1 MLSQLRSQSCGQCY
15 GIRHYSGILSHNQM
29 TVGFAGH
36 STTLVELDGVRVLS
50 DPLFRSS
57 LLHLQRHAPLV
68 DLEQYGSPDVLL
80 ISHSHMDHL
89 DKRSLKLVDKS
100 ARAIVPNDSAKL
112 MRSLGFRDV
121 VGVSDGDEVEAGGLR
136 VRAVHADHHGSRMP
150 WNAAAETI
158 GFVVEGSQSF
168 YYAGDTD
175 LFDEMARL
183 GPGID
188 LALIPVW
195 GWGPKLG
202 AGHLNPLRAAKAVE
216 MIGPRVAV
224 PVHWGGYLPAGM
236 AKRRPDLLSEPP
248 RKFRRIV
255 EESSMTDARVALIE
269 PGDAISIDKGG
280 SIEKLGTGE

>member
-1 MLSQLRSQSCGQCY
+1 M
-15 GIRHYSGILSHNQM
+15 N
-29 TVGFAGH
+29 VGFAGH

-68 DLEQYGSPDVLL
+68 DLDRYGKPDVLL

-89 DKRSLKLVDKS
+89 DKRSLKLIDKS
-100 ARAIVPNDSAKL
+100 ARAIVPNDSVKL
-112 MRSLGFRDV
+112 MRSLGFTDV
-121 VGVSDGDEVEAGGLR
+121 IGVSAGDEVEASGLR
-136 VRAVHADHHGSRMP
+136 IRATFAAHHGSRMP
-150 WNAAAETI
+150 WNPPAETL

-175 LFDEMARL
+175 LFDEMENLADGL
-183 GPGID
+183 D

-202 AGHLNPLRAAKAVE
+202 EGHLDPLRAAKAVE
-216 MIGPRVAV
+216 LILPRVVV

-236 AKRRPDLLSEPP
+236 AKRRPDLLVEPP

-255 EESSMTDARVALIE
+255 EESAMTDARVELIE
-269 PGDAISIDKGG
+269 PGDQI
-280 SIEKLGTGE
+280 SIEKAQ

>member
-1 MLSQLRSQSCGQCY
+1 MRHNSAILSQEEM
-15 GIRHYSGILSHNQM
+15 H
-29 TVGFAGH
+29 VGFAGH

-68 DLEQYGSPDVLL
+68 DLERYASPEVLL
-80 ISHSHMDHL
+80 ISHSHLDHL

-100 ARAIVPNDSAKL
+100 ARAIVPNDSARL
-112 MRSLGFRDV
+112 MRSLGFKDV
-121 VGVSDGDEVEAGGLR
+121 VGLSAGDETEAGGLR

-150 WNAAAETI
+150 WNSAAETL

-175 LFDEMARL
+175 LFDEMADI
-183 GPGID
+183 GAGID

-202 AGHLNPLRAAKAVE
+202 EGHLDPLRAAKAVE
-216 MIGPRVAV
+216 LIAPRVAV

-255 EESSMTDARVALIE
+255 EESALTDARVELIE
-269 PGDAISIDKGG
+269 PGHEISIASKP
-280 SIEKLGTGE
+280 S

>member
-1 MLSQLRSQSCGQCY
+1 M
-15 GIRHYSGILSHNQM
+15 H
-29 TVGFAGH
+29 VGFAGH
-36 STTLVELDGVRVLS
+36 STTLVELDGTRVLS
-50 DPLFRSS
+50 DPLFRSW

-68 DLEQYGSPDVLL
+68 DLERYGKPDVLL
-80 ISHSHMDHL
+80 ISHSHLDHL

-112 MRSLGFRDV
+112 MRSLGFQDV
-121 VGVSDGDEVEAGGLR
+121 LGVSAGDEVEAGGLSI
-136 VRAVHADHHGSRMP
+136 RAVHADHHGGRMP
-150 WNAAAETI
+150 WNAAAETL

-175 LFDEMARL
+175 LFDEMAEL

-202 AGHLNPLRAAKAVE
+202 AGHLDPPRAAKAVE
-216 MIGPRVAV
+216 LIAPRVAV

-236 AKRRPDLLSEPP
+236 VKRRPDLLVEPP

-255 EESSMTDARVALIE
+255 EESPRTDVRVELIE
-269 PGDAISIDKGG
+269 PGDEIVINRDG
-280 SIEKLGTGE
+280 SVEKADAGR

>member
-1 MLSQLRSQSCGQCY
+1 MRHNSAILSQE
-15 GIRHYSGILSHNQM
+15 QM
-29 TVGFAGH
+29 HVGFAGH

-68 DLEQYGSPDVLL
+68 ELERYGSPDVLL
-80 ISHSHMDHL
+80 ISHSHLDHL
-89 DKRSLKLVDKS
+89 DKR
-100 ARAIVPNDSAKL
+100 
-112 MRSLGFRDV
+112 
-121 VGVSDGDEVEAGGLR
+121 GLR
-136 VRAVHADHHGSRMP
+136 IHAIHADHGGSRMP
-150 WNAAAETI
+150 WNASAETL
-158 GFVVEGSQSF
+158 GFLVEGSQSF

-175 LFDEMARL
+175 IFDEMAEL

-202 AGHLNPLRAAKAVE
+202 EGHLDPLRAAKAVE
-216 MIGPRVAV
+216 LIEPRIAV

-236 AKRRPDLLSEPP
+236 AKRRPDLLTEPP

-255 EESSMTDARVALIE
+255 EESALTKARVELIE
-269 PGDAISIDKGG
+269 PGDQISIDPLGG
-280 SIEKLGTGE
+280 AG

>member
-1 MLSQLRSQSCGQCY
+1 MRHNPVILSQT
-15 GIRHYSGILSHNQM
+15 QM
-29 TVGFAGH
+29 HVGFAGH
-36 STTLVELDGVRVLS
+36 STTLVELDGVRILS

-68 DLEQYGSPDVLL
+68 DLERYGNPDMLL

-100 ARAIVPNDSAKL
+100 VRAIVPNDSAKL
-112 MRSLGFRDV
+112 MRSLGFTDV
-121 VGVSDGDEVEAGGLR
+121 VGVSAGDELEVGDLR

-150 WNAAAETI
+150 WNATAETL
-158 GFVVEGSQSF
+158 GFIVEGTQSF

-175 LFDEMARL
+175 LFDEMADF

-202 AGHLNPLRAAKAVE
+202 EGHLDPFRAAKAVE
-216 MIGPRVAV
+216 LIEPRIVV

-236 AKRRPDLLSEPP
+236 LKRRPDLLVEPP
-248 RKFRRIV
+248 RKFRRLV
-255 EESSMTDARVALIE
+255 EESALTDARVELVE
-269 PGDAISIDKGG
+269 PGDEIA
-280 SIEKLGTGE
+280 IEKADPGS

>member
-1 MLSQLRSQSCGQCY
+1 MRHTSVILSQNMMK
-15 GIRHYSGILSHNQM
+15 IA
-29 TVGFAGH
+29 FAGH
-36 STTLVELDGVRVLS
+36 STTLVEIDGTRVLS

-68 DLEQYGSPDVLL
+68 DLENYGKPEVLL

-100 ARAIVPNDSAKL
+100 AQAIVPNDSVKL

-121 VGVSDGDEVEAGGLR
+121 VGMSAGDEVEAAGLR

-150 WNAAAETI
+150 WNASAETL

-175 LFDEMARL
+175 LFDEMADL

-202 AGHLNPLRAAKAVE
+202 AGHLDPLRAAKAVE
-216 MIGPRVAV
+216 LIQPRVAV

-236 AKRRPDLLSEPP
+236 VKRRPDLLVEPP

-255 EESSMTDARVALIE
+255 EESSHTDARVELIE
-269 PGDAISIDKGG
+269 PGDAIFVNKDG
-280 SIEKLGTGE
+280 SVEKADAAS

>member
-1 MLSQLRSQSCGQCY
+1 MSHSQMQVS
-15 GIRHYSGILSHNQM
+15 
-29 TVGFAGH
+29 FAGH

-68 DLEQYGSPDVLL
+68 DLDRYGSPDILL

-100 ARAIVPNDSAKL
+100 TRAIVPSDSAKL
-112 MRSLGFRDV
+112 MRGLGFRDV
-121 VGVSDGDEVEAGGLR
+121 TGVSDGEEIEACGLR

-150 WNAAAETI
+150 WNAEAETI
-158 GFVVEGSQSF
+158 GFVVSGSQSF

-175 LFDEMARL
+175 LYDEMAGL

-202 AGHLNPLRAAKAVE
+202 IGHLDPARAAQAVE
-216 MIGPRVAV
+216 LIGPRVAV

-236 AKRRPDLLSEPP
+236 AKRRPDLLVDPP
-248 RKFRRIV
+248 RQFQRFV
-255 EESSMTDARVALIE
+255 EESPKTDARVEVIA
-269 PGDAISIDKGG
+269 PGEEI
-280 SIEKLGTGE
+280 SIEKPQAAE

>member
-1 MLSQLRSQSCGQCY
+1 MRHNSAILSQD
-15 GIRHYSGILSHNQM
+15 QM
-29 TVGFAGH
+29 HVGFAGH

-57 LLHLQRHAPLV
+57 LLHLQRHAPLAN
-68 DLEQYGSPDVLL
+68 LEHYGSPDVLL
-80 ISHSHMDHL
+80 ISHSHLDHL

-100 ARAIVPNDSAKL
+100 ARAIVPSDSAKL
-112 MRSLGFRDV
+112 MRSLGFKDV
-121 VGVSDGDEVEAGGLR
+121 VGLSAGDETEADGLR
-136 VRAVHADHHGSRMP
+136 VRAIHADHSGSRMP
-150 WNAAAETI
+150 WNASAETL

-175 LFDEMARL
+175 IFDEMAEL

-202 AGHLNPLRAAKAVE
+202 EGHLDPLRAAKAVE
-216 MIGPRVAV
+216 LIEPRVAV

-236 AKRRPDLLSEPP
+236 AKRRPDLLTEPP

-255 EESSMTDARVALIE
+255 EESAHTNARVELIE
-269 PGDAISIDKGG
+269 PGDRISIDPAGG
-280 SIEKLGTGE
+280 ER